1 MRIKQVL
8 NNSFSDHVNS
18 EPFFY
23 LDIDVSPILIGD
35 YQIKPMWG
43 TRELPMFV
51 HRRPTTD

>member
-1 MRIKQVL
+1 
-8 NNSFSDHVNS
+8 VNS